1 MLGKLK
7 AAAGD
12 AATNKAANMLA
23 PHINPVIEKVQQLSP
38 QAIAHDD
45 SYTEKVIEPA
55 MMTITLAASGLNK
68 LLPNFEEKFNACMFH
83 IRNELLDL
91 SGETVA
97 LTPNFT
103 ERLPQV
109 LAEGLKR

>member
-12 AATNKAANMLA
+12 AATNKAASMLA
-23 PHINPVIEKVQQLSP
+23 PHINPVIEKMQQLSP
-38 QAIAHDD
+38 KAIAHDA
-45 SYTEKVIEPA
+45 SYTEKIIEPA
-55 MMTITLAASGLNK
+55 MTTITAAAGGLTK
-68 LLPNFEEKFNACMFH
+68 LLPNFDEKFNACMFH
-83 IRNELLDL
+83 LRNELLDL
-91 SGETVA
+91 SGETVG

-109 LAEGLKR
+109 LAEGLKQ